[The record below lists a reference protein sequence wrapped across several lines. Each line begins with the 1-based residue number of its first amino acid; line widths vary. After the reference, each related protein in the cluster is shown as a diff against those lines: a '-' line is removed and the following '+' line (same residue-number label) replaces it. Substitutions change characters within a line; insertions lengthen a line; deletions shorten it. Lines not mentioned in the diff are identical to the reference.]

1 MLHSRES
8 MRAVYGHGHPICPI
22 NKIFKHAD
30 SKRMWRIQLGELN
43 PVSAIPIARFN
54 DIQLGID
61 PEQPLGDVTEG
72 QPVGPSYEL
81 AGYEPVSP

>member
-1 MLHSRES
+1 
-8 MRAVYGHGHPICPI
+8 
-22 NKIFKHAD
+22 
-30 SKRMWRIQLGELN
+30 MWRIQLGELN